1 MLGLSVLTDPF
12 CIYSYFKE
20 IPDVP
25 PNPNDFPE
33 QTGWRKYISIKR
45 DLSVYHP
52 IEKSESV
59 VKFHD
64 EHFPTICD
72 HTTNLLSSFNVFK
85 VFQDYFSRY

>member
-12 CIYSYFKE
+12 CIHFYFKE

-45 DLSVYHP
+45 DLSVYHL
-52 IEKSESV
+52 IEK
-59 VKFHD
+59 
-64 EHFPTICD
+64 
-72 HTTNLLSSFNVFK
+72 
-85 VFQDYFSRY
+85 Y